1 MPLKQQLMT
10 FFENAVFFKSVYDL
24 SELPPD
30 EGVEIAFSGR
40 SNAGKSTAINALVN
54 RKRLAFTSKTPG
66 RTQTINYFN
75 IGPQRHLVDLPGYGF
90 AAVPLKEKRHW
101 GELISSY
108 LQSRA
113 SLRGLVIIMDARHPF
128 TDLDHQ
134 LLGWIAPLQI
144 PAHVLLTKADK
155 LGNQEAMVVLRAA
168 QAEAGRHPLCSVQL
182 FSGKTGL
189 GVVAAQKILA
199 RWLQPQK

>member
-1 MPLKQQLMT
+1 MT
-10 FFENAVFFKSVYDL
+10 FFSQAVFFKSVYDL

-30 EGVEIAFSGR
+30 EGAEIAFAGR
-40 SNAGKSTAINALVN
+40 SNAGKSTALNAIVN

-66 RTQTINYFN
+66 RTQTINFFN

-108 LQSRA
+108 LQIRT
-113 SLRGLVIIMDARHPF
+113 SLRGLVLIMDARHPF
-128 TDLDHQ
+128 TELDHL
-134 LLGWIAPLQI
+134 LLGWIAPLQK

-155 LGNQEAMVVLRAA
+155 LGKQEAASTLRAA
-168 QAEAGRHPLCSVQL
+168 QAEADRYPLCSVQL
-182 FSGKTGL
+182 FSGATGL
-189 GVVAAQKILA
+189 GVVAAQKTLA
-199 RWLQPQK
+199 EWFRPQK